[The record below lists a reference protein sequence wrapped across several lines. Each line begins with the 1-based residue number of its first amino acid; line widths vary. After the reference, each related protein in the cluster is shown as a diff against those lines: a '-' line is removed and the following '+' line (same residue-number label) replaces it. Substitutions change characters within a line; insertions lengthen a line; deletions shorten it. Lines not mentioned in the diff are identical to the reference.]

1 VGKAT
6 VDPHVGE
13 PHTFDRGAEDR
24 GGASRRLFLILLA
37 LPLAFLIVFYFYPL
51 AEIVL
56 VSLTWEEGFQPF
68 QLFRKLLTAGHLRVI
83 GFTLG
88 QALLSTVITMALGLP
103 SAYVF
108 ARYDFP
114 AKRLI
119 QALTSVPFVLPTVV
133 VAAAFSAVLGPRSVL
148 NAWFGGTLDLRYTL
162 GAILIA
168 HVFYNYTVVLR
179 MVRGFWASL
188 DPNVEQA
195 ARTLG
200 APPLRVFWEITL
212 PLLLPALATAGVLV
226 FIFCFTSFGVILIL
240 GGPQFATLEVEIYRQ
255 TVHFANLP
263 LAAALSL
270 VQILFTLAFTLIYAR
285 LQKQVSRPLDLKPA
299 WILQRRPHGFWE
311 IALVV
316 SCVMLIVVLLGFP
329 LLALVARSFAA
340 GLDYYAALFR
350 NPRHGIFYV
359 PPLRAVWNSVKIALM
374 TTGVAL
380 FLGLLTSLALY
391 RHRIGWLV
399 DALFMLP
406 LGTSAVT
413 LGLGYL
419 IAMDQPPLDLRGTIT
434 LIVLAHTLVALPF
447 VVRSVLPALSA
458 IRPALREAAALL
470 GSSPAQV
477 FVQVDLPIVWR
488 ALAVGAVFAFTVSI
502 GEFGATSM
510 IARAELPTIP
520 IAIYRF
526 LSRPGAL
533 NYGQA
538 LAMSTILMAV
548 SVVGFVAIELLR
560 PPGSQAF

>member
-1 VGKAT
+1 MHEPTNVSKPDHPPVLVERGK
-6 VDPHVGE
+6 
-13 PHTFDRGAEDR
+13 DR
-24 GGASRRLFLILLA
+24 GGTSRRLFPILLA
-37 LPLAFLIVFYFYPL
+37 LPLVFLLLFYFYPL
-51 AEIVL
+51 AEIVHI
-56 VSLTWEEGFQPF
+56 SLTWEEQLNPLILFQ
-68 QLFRKLLTAGHLRVI
+68 RLLTPGHLRVI

-88 QALLSTVITMALGLP
+88 QALLSTVLTLVLGVP
-103 SAYVF
+103 SAYIF
-108 ARYDFP
+108 ARYTFP
-114 AKRLI
+114 GKRLI

-133 VAAAFSAVLGPRSVL
+133 VAAAFSAVLGPRSVFY
-148 NAWFGGTLDLRYTL
+148 AWFGSRFDLRYTL
-162 GAILIA
+162 VAILLA

-179 MVRGFWASL
+179 MVRGFWATL
-188 DPNVEQA
+188 DPHIEQA

-200 APPLRVFWEITL
+200 APPLRIFWEVTL

-240 GGPQFATLEVEIYRQ
+240 GGPTFATLEVEIYRQ
-255 TVHFANLP
+255 TVQFANLP

-285 LQKQVSRPLDLKPA
+285 LQKRVSRPLDLKPQ
-299 WILQRRPHGFWE
+299 WVTQRRPRGFWE
-311 IALVV
+311 ITVILSTVL
-316 SCVMLIVVLLGFP
+316 LIVVLLGFP
-329 LLALVARSFAA
+329 LLALVARSFSA
-340 GLDYYAALFR
+340 GVTYYAALFE

-359 PPLRAVWNSVKIALM
+359 RPLAAVWNSVKIAGM
-374 TTGVAL
+374 TTGLAL
-380 FLGLLTSLALY
+380 FLGLLASLALY

-419 IAMDQPPLDLRGTIT
+419 ISMDRPPLDLRNTTT

-458 IRPALREAAALL
+458 IRPVLREAAALL
-470 GSSPAQV
+470 GSSPLRV
-477 FVQVDLPIVWR
+477 FVEVDLPIVWR
-488 ALAVGAVFAFTVSI
+488 ALVVGAVFAFTVSI

-510 IARAELPTIP
+510 IARAELPTLP
-520 IAIYRF
+520 IAIHRF

-548 SVVGFVAIELLR
+548 SVAGFVAIELLR